1 MSTVRPSTITD
12 RIIVCVASSWY
23 GDPTSKHHVMSLLSE
38 RNHVIWVNYHAS
50 RRPRLSRGD
59 FATIWQKLRQ
69 VRRGV
74 DRVTP
79 QLQVLTPLLLPFP
92 GLPGVRA
99 FNRAVLVRRLKARI
113 RRLGSRPIQVWSFA
127 PDVSFLAGQLDE
139 ELLLYYCVDEFSEFE
154 GYDKELVLRQEREL
168 MDRADLV
175 VTTARALQASKS
187 PLHPNTHLVPHGV
200 DWSHFAPAL
209 SEETAVP
216 EELRGLE
223 GPVLGFFGLI
233 SDWVDRDL
241 LADVARA
248 RPDWNVVLI
257 GSTVVDVAELEALP
271 NVHLLGRRPYEALPA
286 YAKAFDVALIPFV
299 VNELTRNTNPIK
311 LREYL
316 SAGCPVVSTPL
327 PEVELYR
334 EHVQIA
340 AADEFVA
347 ACDRAL
353 NQDSIEQR
361 VARSSA
367 MRNESW
373 PAKVELLSDLVD
385 SSRRASRPPARS

>member
-1 MSTVRPSTITD
+1 MRPSMISD
-12 RIIVCVASSWY
+12 RIIVCIASSWY
-23 GDPTSKHHVMSLLSE
+23 GDPTSKHHVMRLLSE

-50 RRPRLSRGD
+50 RRPRLSKGD
-59 FATIWQKLRQ
+59 FATIWQKVGQ
-69 VRRGV
+69 ARRGV
-74 DRVTP
+74 DRITP

-99 FNRAVLVRRLKARI
+99 FNRAVLVRQLRSAI
-113 RRLGSRPIQVWSFA
+113 RRLGSRPIQIWSFA

-139 ELLLYYCVDEFSEFE
+139 EFLLYYCVDEFSEFE
-154 GYDKELVLRQEREL
+154 GYDKELVLSQEREL

-209 SEETAVP
+209 SEEVEVP
-216 EELRGLE
+216 AEIRDLP

-233 SDWVDRDL
+233 SDWVDRAL
-241 LADVARA
+241 LERVARQ
-248 RPDWNVVLI
+248 RPDWTLVLI
-257 GSTVVDVAELEALP
+257 GSSVVDVSALEALP
-271 NVHLLGRRPYEALPA
+271 NVHLLGRRPYESLPA
-286 YAKAFDVALIPFV
+286 YAKGFDLALIPFV

-334 EHVQIA
+334 EHVDIA
-340 AADEFVA
+340 DADGFVE
-347 ACDRAL
+347 ACARAL
-353 NQDSIEQR
+353 DADSPELRRSRSRSMQD
-361 VARSSA
+361 
-367 MRNESW
+367 ESW

-385 SSRRASRPPARS
+385 ASPRPRAATNDA